1 MKKLMLGL
9 ATAGLGALISL
20 GSVQAQDTKMGTGT
34 GADARMKNAPTS
46 AAMGHKGM
54 RMRYHHRRHHMRHHR
69 RYM

>member
-34 GADARMKNAPTS
+34 GADARMKNAPT
-46 AAMGHKGM
+46 AMHGKKMM
-54 RMRYHHRRHHMRHHR
+54 RMRYHHRRHYVRHYRRHM
-69 RYM
+69 